1 MNRNR
6 NTVLGHLSLPSEAD
20 FTNSDRQREDWVRF
34 STRLDLSSAIVTDTL
49 KMVVTHD
56 RKEVK

>member
-1 MNRNR
+1 MYSIR
-6 NTVLGHLSLPSEAD
+6 NTVLGNLSLASEVD
-20 FTNSDRQREDWVRF
+20 FTNSDRQRQGWVRF
-34 STRLDLSSAIVTDTL
+34 STRQDPYHAIVTDTL